1 MPARLLRP
9 LPRRP
14 LGGACGFTLVELLV
28 AVALAALL
36 LTLGLGS
43 FQGQNLR
50 VGRVDAVEALTRVQ
64 QAQEQYRS
72 AHGLYASDLS
82 ALHGT
87 APTSPQGRYAI
98 AIDIVGGEAYRAT
111 AQALGE
117 QARDDGC
124 AVLTLEVRQGFAQPG
139 PDVRC
144 WNR

>member
-1 MPARLLRP
+1 MSR
-9 LPRRP
+9 
-14 LGGACGFTLVELLV
+14 GFTLVELLV
-28 AVALAALL
+28 AVALAALVV
-36 LTLGLGS
+36 TLGLGS
-43 FQGQNLR
+43 WQGQNLR
-50 VGRVDAVEALTRVQ
+50 IGRIDAVEALTRVQ
-64 QAQEQYRS
+64 LAQEQYRS
-72 AHGLYASDLS
+72 AHGLYAADLS

-117 QARDDGC
+117 QARDSGC

-139 PDVRC
+139 PHVGC